1 MFYFVLETS
10 MQPLPLSRFTI
21 LDLTR
26 VRSGP
31 AAVRQFAD
39 WGANVIKIEEPGDM
53 PDDKPGGSA
62 QFADYQNTHR
72 NKRSVTLNLKNPKGR
87 ELFLEMVKKA
97 DVVVEN
103 YRPNVK
109 FKLGIDYESLKKVN
123 PRIILSS
130 VSGFGQ
136 DGPYKDRPGLDQ
148 IAQGLGGVMSVTGE
162 PGRGPMRAGIPIAD
176 LTSGLFCAIGTMVAL
191 LEREVS
197 GQGQWVQ
204 TSLLQAQVWM
214 MDFQIM
220 RWLMNKEI
228 PGQSGNDHPTSSPTG
243 VFKTSD
249 GYINIAA
256 MGTEMYVR
264 LVTVLG
270 VPEMATDPRY
280 QTLQLRAKNRPQL
293 NADIAAVTMQNT
305 TKFWIDLLNKEGVPC
320 GSIKNVQETMEDP
333 QVQHLGM
340 AKSLQHP
347 KLGEISV
354 VGQAVILSRSKRD
367 VFTAAPDRGEHN
379 DEVYA
384 EFGVSPE
391 RLATLRQEGA
401 I

>member
-1 MFYFVLETS
+1 

-87 ELFLEMVKKA
+87 ELFLEMVKQA

-293 NADIAAVTMQNT
+293 NADIAAVTTQNT

-340 AKSLQHP
+340 AKTLQHP

-384 EFGVSPE
+384 EFGVTPE

>member
-1 MFYFVLETS
+1 

-87 ELFLEMVKKA
+87 ELFLEMVKQA

-293 NADIAAVTMQNT
+293 NADIAAVTTQNT

-340 AKSLQHP
+340 AKTLQHP

-379 DEVYA
+379 DEVYT
-384 EFGVSPE
+384 EFGVTPE

>member
-1 MFYFVLETS
+1 

-72 NKRSVTLNLKNPKGR
+72 NKRSVTLNLKNPEGR
-87 ELFLEMVKKA
+87 ALFLEMVKQA

-176 LTSGLFCAIGTMVAL
+176 LTSGLFCAIGTFVAL

-270 VPEMATDPRY
+270 VPEMASDPRY

-293 NADIAAVTMQNT
+293 NADIAAVTAQNT
-305 TKFWIDLLNKEGVPC
+305 NKFWIDLLNKEGVPC
-320 GSIKNVQETMEDP
+320 GLIKNVQETMEDP

-340 AKSLQHP
+340 AKTLQHP

-354 VGQAVILSRSKRD
+354 VGQAVILSRSKKD
-367 VFTAAPDRGEHN
+367 VFTAAPDRGQHN

-384 EFGVSPE
+384 EFGVTPE
-391 RLATLRQEGA
+391 RISALRQQGA

>member
-1 MFYFVLETS
+1 

-87 ELFLEMVKKA
+87 ELFLEMVKSA

-123 PRIILSS
+123 PCIILSS

-270 VPEMATDPRY
+270 VPDMATDPRY

-391 RLATLRQEGA
+391 RIASLRQEGA

>member
-1 MFYFVLETS
+1 M
-10 MQPLPLSRFTI
+10 PRLPLSHLKI

-31 AAVRQFAD
+31 AAIRQFAD

-87 ELFLEMVKKA
+87 ELFLEMVKQA

-109 FKLGIDYESLKKVN
+109 FKLGIDYESLRAVN
-123 PRIILSS
+123 PRIILAS

-148 IAQGLGGVMSVTGE
+148 IAQGIGGIMSVTGE
-162 PGRGPMRAGIPIAD
+162 PGRGPMRAGIPVAD

-197 GQGQWVQ
+197 GEGQWVQ

-220 RWLMNKEI
+220 RWLMNQEI

-243 VFKTSD
+243 VFQTSD

-270 VPEMATDPRY
+270 VPEMADDPRY

-293 NADIAAVTMQNT
+293 NAEIADVTRKNT

-320 GSIKNVQETMEDP
+320 GPIKNVQETMEDP

-340 AKSLQHP
+340 AKTIQHP

-354 VGQAVILSRSKRD
+354 VGQPVILSRSKRE
-367 VFTAAPDRGEHN
+367 VFTAAPDRGQHN
-379 DEVYA
+379 AEVYA
-384 EFGVSPE
+384 EFGISAE
-391 RLATLRQEGA
+391 RIEVLLNEGA

>member
-1 MFYFVLETS
+1 MG
-10 MQPLPLSRFTI
+10 QPLARFTV

-39 WGANVIKIEEPGDM
+39 WGATVIKIEEPSEGQ
-53 PDDKPGGSA
+53 DDKPGGSA

-72 NKRSVTLNLKNPKGR
+72 NKRSITLNLKHPEGKAMFM
-87 ELFLEMVKKA
+87 ELVKSA

-109 FKLGIDYESLKKVN
+109 FKLGIDYESVRKVN
-123 PRIILSS
+123 PRIVYAS

-136 DGPYKDRPGLDQ
+136 DGPYESRPGLDQ
-148 IAQGLGGVMSVTGE
+148 IAQGIGGLMSVTGE
-162 PGRGPMRAGIPIAD
+162 PGHGPMRAGIPVAD
-176 LTSGLFCAIGTMVAL
+176 LTAGLFCAIGIFIAL

-204 TSLLQAQVWM
+204 TSLLQSQVWM
-214 MDFQIM
+214 MDFQAM

-243 VFKTSD
+243 VFPTAD
-249 GYINIAA
+249 GYMNIAA
-256 MGTEMYVR
+256 MGNGIFARLCGVLELPHLLEDERFSTVR
-264 LVTVLG
+264 LRVS
-270 VPEMATDPRY
+270 
-280 QTLQLRAKNRPQL
+280 NRTAL
-293 NADIAAVTMQNT
+293 NAALNERTITRT
-305 TKFWIDLLNKEGVPC
+305 TAEWTTRMNEAGVPC
-320 GSIKNVQETMEDP
+320 GPILSMDQTFEDP

-340 AKSLQHP
+340 SKAIEHP
-347 KLGEISV
+347 KLGPMAV
-354 VGQAVILSRSKRD
+354 VGQAVILSRTQFGELKP
-367 VFTAAPDRGEHN
+367 APERGEHN
-379 DEVYA
+379 A
-384 EFGVSPE
+384 EIYSEMLALAPADLE
-391 RLATLRQEGA
+391 RLTQAGV